1 MQDHTQ
7 AVLTRFFAYAQAF
20 ETKDTK
26 NVTPFF
32 FTPAILMTKDEV
44 APMPDAEAVTKVF
57 QKLFDD
63 LNLKGFDKSK
73 LNTYQVKQLSDNQ
86 AIVSGTATRL
96 DKAGAVLEKFG
107 LTYTLRMDPADKNEW
122 KIIAGVLHDT
132 TLLVMG

>member
-7 AVLTRFFAYAQAF
+7 AVLMRFFAYAKAF
-20 ETKDTK
+20 ESLKTE

-44 APMPDAEAVTKVF
+44 ASMPDAEAVAKVF

-63 LNLKGFDKSK
+63 LNAEDFDKSK

-86 AIVSGTATRL
+86 AIVSGTASRFN
-96 DKAGAVLEKFG
+96 KAGKEFQKFG
-107 LTYTLRMDPADKNEW
+107 LTYTLRIDPKDNQW
-122 KIIAGVLHDT
+122 KIVVGVLHDT
-132 TLLVMG
+132 TLLVTA